1 MTAAELKKLVLN
13 GESQFLEFKKK
24 ADHPEKIVREMVAFA
39 NSEGGTLLIGVD
51 DRGNISGL
59 PFPDEDT
66 YAMEAAISM
75 YSKPALEYTLDSIP
89 VGEGKKVLRYR
100 VQRGKEKPYYWLS
113 DKEKK
118 QFTVYVR
125 SKDQSLKA
133 SYEVYRILRD
143 AEEKSGILE
152 LGKSEQDLFAHLAR
166 IEKTS
171 ILDFAIEIGIG
182 KKKVSAMFIRLI
194 KQGVLEI
201 EPGEHFD
208 LFKLSMQYKVENNQG
223 V

>member
-1 MTAAELKKLVLN
+1 
-13 GESQFLEFKKK
+13 
-24 ADHPEKIVREMVAFA
+24 
-39 NSEGGTLLIGVD
+39 
-51 DRGNISGL
+51 
-59 PFPDEDT
+59 
-66 YAMEAAISM
+66 M

-133 SYEVYRILRD
+133 SYEMYRILRD

-171 ILDFAIEIGIG
+171 ILDFAIEIGVG

-194 KQGVLEI
+194 TQGVLEI

-223 V
+223 M